1 MAIFEDI
8 SLTFGGDEFTI
19 KGNQVMK
26 LIAQI
31 EDVISLQ
38 ELTSQPKLSKLAE
51 AYALAINYA
60 GGKVMIDDVYASLFG
75 DGGSE
80 NIQSSITNLIMMMI
94 PPSNYQPDE
103 EKSGKQE
110 AAVQ

>member
-60 GGKVMIDDVYASLFG
+60 GGKVMIDEVYASLFG

-80 NIQSSITNLIMMMI
+80 NVQNSITNLIMMMI

-103 EKSGKQE
+103 EKSGK
-110 AAVQ
+110 

>member
-38 ELTSQPKLSKLAE
+38 ELTSQPNLSKLAE

-60 GGKVMIDDVYASLFG
+60 GGKVMIDEVYASLFG
-75 DGGSE
+75 DGGPE

-94 PPSNYQPDE
+94 PPSSYQPDE
-103 EKSGKQE
+103 EKSGK
-110 AAVQ
+110 